1 MLYVSGCD
9 QITDDG
15 ITAIV
20 EKMGKNLMYFSFIHC
35 TKCTG
40 AAFQS
45 IVGHCPKQE
54 QLCDNNVGICKIP
67 HDIGQELPKLESL
80 WLLSNN
86 NIKTL
91 PPSIVLVLNEDL
103 RFDGNP
109 LEDPPLDIL
118 NEGSKAMFKYFFNQY
133 LYTLQSSNI
142 AQPTDNLG

>member
-1 MLYVSGCD
+1 M
-9 QITDDG
+9 
-15 ITAIV
+15 
-20 EKMGKNLMYFSFIHC
+20 
-35 TKCTG
+35 
-40 AAFQS
+40 
-45 IVGHCPKQE
+45 
-54 QLCDNNVGICKIP
+54 
-67 HDIGQELPKLESL
+67 ESL

-91 PPSIVLVLNEDL
+91 PPYIVLVLNEDL